1 MTDCLDQFLWE
12 KLPYFFADP
21 ILLAL
26 FLVELFWFLALR
38 GRGAGTVAFYMLQY
52 VSTLLLYVLVYT
64 VLMMYNSTLVY
75 DPRLID
81 CLRAYE
87 RRFGWI
93 IRLGFVIPILGL
105 AITSY
110 ATCVFLKDKPCKILF
125 PVLLMRTPMAASLT
139 AYFIWG
145 LIY

>member
-1 MTDCLDQFLWE
+1 MTDCLDQFLRE
-12 KLPYFFADP
+12 KLFYFLADP

-26 FLVELFWFLALR
+26 FLVELFWLLALR
-38 GRGAGTVAFYMLQY
+38 GRRAGTLALYMWQY

-87 RRFGWI
+87 QKFGWI
-93 IRLGFVIPILGL
+93 IRLGFIIPMLGL
-105 AITSY
+105 ALTSY
-110 ATCVFLKDKPCKILF
+110 ATCVLLEDKPCKILI
-125 PVLLMRTPMAASLT
+125 PVIFLRTPMAASLT

-145 LIY
+145 LI

>member
-1 MTDCLDQFLWE
+1 MTDCLDVYLKE
-12 KLPYFFADP
+12 KTSVFFADP
-21 ILLAL
+21 VLLAL

-38 GRGAGTVAFYMLQY
+38 GRRTGTLAFYMLQY

-64 VLMMYNSTLVY
+64 VMMMYNSTLVY

-81 CLRAYE
+81 CLMAYE

-110 ATCVFLKDKPCKILF
+110 ATCVLLEDRPCKILI
-125 PVLLMRTPMAASLT
+125 PVILLRTPMAASLT

-145 LIY
+145 LI